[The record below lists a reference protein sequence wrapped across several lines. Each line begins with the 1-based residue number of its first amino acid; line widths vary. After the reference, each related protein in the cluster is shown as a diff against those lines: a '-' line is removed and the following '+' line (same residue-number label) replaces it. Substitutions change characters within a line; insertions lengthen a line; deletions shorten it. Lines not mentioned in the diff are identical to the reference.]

1 MKLPAM
7 HWATNL
13 FCMIHYRLA
22 IIIMVSIQMIKCN
35 GQSEFKPFVD
45 GDGPDDMK
53 DKVLTAFG
61 PNYPRLQRV
70 KRQYDPENVFNK
82 WFPIVPA

>member
-1 MKLPAM
+1 
-7 HWATNL
+7 
-13 FCMIHYRLA
+13 
-22 IIIMVSIQMIKCN
+22 MIKCN